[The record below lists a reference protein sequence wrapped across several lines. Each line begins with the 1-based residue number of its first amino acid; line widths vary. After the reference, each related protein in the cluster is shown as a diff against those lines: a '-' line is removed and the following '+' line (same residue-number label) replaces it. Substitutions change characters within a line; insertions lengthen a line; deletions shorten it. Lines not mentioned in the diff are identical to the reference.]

1 MIRLEVQ
8 EYCHACSDFEPD
20 VEKPEKYYSGTA
32 MSFFLGSEEVIMT
45 DTVVRCKYR
54 KRCEN
59 LKRYLARVEKEANHE
74 QSESK

>member
-20 VEKPEKYYSGTA
+20 VEKPEKYYSG
-32 MSFFLGSEEVIMT
+32 SEEVIMT
-45 DTVVRCKYR
+45 DTVVRCRYR

-59 LKRYLARVEKEANHE
+59 LKRYLARAEKEANHE

>member
-20 VEKPEKYYSGTA
+20 VEKPEKYY
-32 MSFFLGSEEVIMT
+32 LGSEEVIMT
-45 DTVVRCKYR
+45 DTVVRCRYR

-59 LKRYLARVEKEANHE
+59 LKRYLTRMEKETNHE
-74 QSESK
+74 QSGSK

>member
-20 VEKPEKYYSGTA
+20 VEKPEKYYSLA
-32 MSFFLGSEEVIMT
+32 EEVIMT
-45 DTVVRCKYR
+45 DTVVRCRYR

-59 LKRYLARVEKEANHE
+59 LKRYLARAEKEANLG
-74 QSESK
+74 QSES

>member
-20 VEKPEKYYSGTA
+20 IEKPEKYY
-32 MSFFLGSEEVIMT
+32 LGSEEVIMT
-45 DTVVRCKYR
+45 DTVVRCRYR

-59 LKRYLARVEKEANHE
+59 LKRYLTRIEKETNHE

>member
-20 VEKPEKYYSGTA
+20 VEKSEKYYSC
-32 MSFFLGSEEVIMT
+32 SEEIIMT
-45 DTVVRCKYR
+45 DTVVRCRYR

-59 LKRYLARVEKEANHE
+59 LKRYLARTEKEANHG
-74 QSESK
+74 QSESQ

>member
-20 VEKPEKYYSGTA
+20 VEKPEKYY
-32 MSFFLGSEEVIMT
+32 LGSEEVIMT
-45 DTVVRCKYR
+45 DTVVRCRYR

-59 LKRYLARVEKEANHE
+59 LKRYLTRAEKEANHE